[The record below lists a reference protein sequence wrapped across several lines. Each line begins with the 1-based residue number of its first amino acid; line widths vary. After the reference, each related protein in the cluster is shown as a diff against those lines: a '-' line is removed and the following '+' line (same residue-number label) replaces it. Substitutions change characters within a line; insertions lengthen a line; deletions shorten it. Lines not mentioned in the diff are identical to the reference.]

1 MRIFDSKKFQ
11 NIVTFKNN
19 LYKKKYIK
27 LVGILTFGFVPF
39 ILFQKQI
46 LTDTINYQIE
56 NVKDIKNYQSNYV
69 PKWEIIHLE
78 KEYKQD
84 IIWEKIKDNSNI

>member
-11 NIVTFKNN
+11 NIVTIKNN

-39 ILFQKQI
+39 FLFQKQI
-46 LTDTINYQIE
+46 LTDTITNQIE
-56 NVKDIKNYQSNYV
+56 NEKDIKNYQRNYE
-69 PKWEIIHLE
+69 PKWEIIHH
-78 KEYKQD
+78 
-84 IIWEKIKDNSNI
+84 